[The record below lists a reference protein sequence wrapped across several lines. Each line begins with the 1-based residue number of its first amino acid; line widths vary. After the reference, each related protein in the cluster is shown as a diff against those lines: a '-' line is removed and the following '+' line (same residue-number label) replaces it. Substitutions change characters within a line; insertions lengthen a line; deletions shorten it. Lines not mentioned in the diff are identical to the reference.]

1 MAKPNTYVQLKAAQK
16 QIAELSYRQEMM
28 KGFTLQQ
35 SLDMAQIALIKCY
48 QAKKPFADEQ
58 HIRRWLIRVTVN
70 ECKRYLVSPWRRY
83 TAPLEDY
90 AETLG
95 FETPEQSALF
105 FAVME
110 LPQKYRVPVHLY
122 YYEDYSVREIAE
134 ALGLRE
140 SAVQTRLLRARQKLR
155 QKLEGWNDD

>member
-1 MAKPNTYVQLKAAQK
+1 MDEAQFEEIAGRYRDNLFAIAFQYTKNAAD
-16 QIAELSYRQEMM
+16 AD
-28 KGFTLQQ
+28 
-35 SLDMAQIALIKCY
+35 DMAQIALIKCY
-48 QAKKPFADEQ
+48 QAKKPFEDEQ

-83 TAPLEDY
+83 TAPIEDY

-122 YYEDYSVREIAE
+122 YYEGYSIREIAKL
-134 ALGLRE
+134 LGVP
-140 SAVQTRLLRARQKLR
+140 APTVGTRLARGRERLR
-155 QKLEGWNDD
+155 QLLKEELS

>member
-1 MAKPNTYVQLKAAQK
+1 MDEAQFEE
-16 QIAELSYRQEMM
+16 IAEQYRDNLFAIAFQYT
-28 KGFTLQQ
+28 KNAADAD
-35 SLDMAQIALIKCY
+35 DMVQIALLKCY
-48 QAKKPFADEQ
+48 QAKKPFENEQ
-58 HIRRWLIRVTVN
+58 HIRHWLIRVTVN

-83 TAPLEDY
+83 TAPIGDY

-95 FETPEQSALF
+95 FENPEQSALF

-122 YYEDYSVREIAE
+122 YYEGYSVREIAE